1 MSRNDR
7 NLLILGSLAIVLL
20 IVGFY
25 FLLLGPLL
33 GRLDEA
39 DRQREEKEAQ
49 LARLEQEVAELE
61 EVRRNAPEIERQL
74 LELSKRI
81 PTQPEIP
88 TLTVQIEE
96 IARDSGVTQLSLIPG
111 TPAPPPGGG
120 DFTVQPITMSFE
132 GTYEE
137 LLEFLLLADD
147 LVRLM
152 TVNGVAYEVAEEGT
166 TAAPD
171 VEQNLAVEIE
181 AEVYYQPTD
190 VPEGVAPVAPA
201 PTETTA
207 GPEVETT
214 AGPPEGE

>member
-1 MSRNDR
+1 MGNRNVI
-7 NLLILGSLAIVLL
+7 LLGVLGLVLILVA
-20 IVGFY
+20 FY

-33 GRLDEA
+33 NDLDETASVRDQRQA
-39 DRQREEKEAQ
+39 D
-49 LARLEQEVAELE
+49 LAEIQSEVARLE
-61 EVRRNAPEIERQL
+61 EVRRNSPELQRQL
-74 LELSKRI
+74 LELNKRI
-81 PTQPEIP
+81 PDQPEVE
-88 TLTVQIEE
+88 TLVVQIED
-96 IARDSGVTQLSLIPG
+96 IAQTAGVTQTEIVRGDPE
-111 TPAPPPGGG
+111 PPEGGG

-152 TVNGVAYEVAEEGT
+152 AVNSVSYEVAEEGT

-181 AEVYYQPTD
+181 AEVYFQPTD
-190 VPEGVAPVAPA
+190 VPEGTAPLAPA

-207 GPEVETT
+207 GPETEGT
-214 AGPPEGE
+214 AGPEAP